1 MWRYTMKTI
10 GILGGLSYQS
20 TLTYY
25 QRINEKIN
33 EKLGFSHSARIILYS
48 FDFEEVELLQHR
60 NDWNTLEKI
69 MVEKALVLEQAQVQL
84 LAIASNTMHF
94 VDQAINQSCR
104 IPLVHIAKE
113 VAAKVSE
120 DTCKKVL
127 LLGTKFTMSSTMY
140 SSYLR
145 EYGIECVLP
154 NQRDQDVVHSVI
166 YNELIIKK
174 PSMQSKKDVEAI
186 LKNHPEVDGVILG
199 CTELPLL
206 NIEAKGMRVYD
217 TTEIHC
223 DAIVRES
230 LKAD

>member
-1 MWRYTMKTI
+1 MWRNTMKTI

-25 QRINEKIN
+25 QRINEKVN
-33 EKLGFSHSARIILYS
+33 EKLGCSHSAKMVLYS
-48 FDFEEVELLQHR
+48 FDFEEVELLQHH
-60 NDWNTLEKI
+60 NDWETLEKM
-69 MVEKALVLEQAQVQL
+69 MVEKTLVLEQAQAQL

-94 VDQAINQSCR
+94 ADHAINQACT

-120 DTCKKVL
+120 DNCKKVL
-127 LLGTKFTMSSTMY
+127 LLGTKFTMNSTMY

-145 EYGIECVLP
+145 HHGIEVVLP
-154 NQRDQDVVHSVI
+154 NQHDQDTVHNII
-166 YNELIIKK
+166 YNELIIEK
-174 PSMQSKKDVEAI
+174 PSMQSKIDMEKI

-206 NIEAKGMRVYD
+206 NIEADGMRVYD

-223 DAIVRES
+223 DAIVREC